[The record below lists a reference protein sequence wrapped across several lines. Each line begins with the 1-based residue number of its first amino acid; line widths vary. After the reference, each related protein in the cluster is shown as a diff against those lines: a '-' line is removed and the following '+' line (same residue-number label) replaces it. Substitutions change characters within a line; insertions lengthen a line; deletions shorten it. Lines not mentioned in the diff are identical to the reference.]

1 MADIATPPGDAPLVG
16 IGLDETPAHA
26 AVPPVSDAYRR
37 YALWLLL
44 LVYIVNF
51 IDRQVIN
58 ILAEP
63 IKNDLHL
70 ADWQLGLLSGF
81 AFGLVYTVLGFPLA
95 RAADRHHRGYII
107 SGCLAAWSAFTGA
120 CGLAQNFA
128 QLVAFRAGV
137 GIGEAGCTPT
147 SHALIADYSPKE
159 KRASALAF
167 YAMGTPIGSLLGLA
181 IGGAMSDYFG
191 WREAFLV
198 AAVPGLVLAV
208 VAAFTLRE
216 PRHQSSPVAK
226 TAGEVSAKR
235 TEGAPAKRAGA
246 AAAKAAGDTTTVVIA
261 SFSET
266 LRYLAAKRAFWFLAW
281 GAGLR
286 SFLGY
291 GAAAFAPSF
300 FYRVHGPEIA
310 ALAQSFHL
318 KPQTFVGLALGVIG
332 GVGGTLGSW
341 AGGQIADK
349 WGARDLR
356 VYGSVPALSVVISAP
371 VGIFLYS
378 TSSGALALGL
388 ILVTTFM
395 GAIWYGPIYAS
406 AQGMVP
412 QCMRAMSASIM
423 LFVIN
428 FLGLVLGALCIGALS
443 DLLNRGLHLGPAE
456 GVRWALILSTAA
468 AAVSALLFW
477 LARKNVR
484 EEMVS

>member
-1 MADIATPPGDAPLVG
+1 MADITTPTGEGLV
-16 IGLDETPAHA
+16 DETAAHD
-26 AVPPVSDAYRR
+26 AVPPVSNAYRR

-44 LVYIVNF
+44 LVYVVNF

-81 AFGLVYTVLGFPLA
+81 AFGIVYTVLGFPLA

-107 SGCLAAWSAFTGA
+107 SGCLAAWSVFTGA
-120 CGLAQNFA
+120 CGLAQNFV

-191 WREAFLV
+191 WREAFFV
-198 AAVPGLVLAV
+198 AAAPGLILAIV
-208 VAAFTLRE
+208 CAFTLKE
-216 PRHQSSPVAK
+216 PRRRLS
-226 TAGEVSAKR
+226 
-235 TEGAPAKRAGA
+235 A
-246 AAAKAAGDTTTVVIA
+246 AAQQVADA
-261 SFSET
+261 SGQALSTFSET
-266 LRYLAAKRAFWFLAW
+266 IRYLGAKRAFWFLAF
-281 GAGLR
+281 GAGIR

-291 GAAAFAPSF
+291 GHAVFVPSF
-300 FYRVHGPEIA
+300 FYRVHGPEVT
-310 ALAQSFHL
+310 ALAQHFHMR
-318 KPQTFVGLALGVIG
+318 PQTFVGLSLGVIG
-332 GVGGTLGSW
+332 GVAGTFGSW
-341 AGGQIADK
+341 LGGQIADK

-356 VYGSVPALSVVISAP
+356 VYGSLPAIAVLISAP
-371 VGIFLYS
+371 VTIFLYS
-378 TSSGALALGL
+378 TSSAALALCL
-388 ILVTTFM
+388 TAVTGFVGTL
-395 GAIWYGPIYAS
+395 WYGPVYAS

-412 QCMRAMSASIM
+412 QRMRAMSASIM

-428 FLGLVLGALCIGALS
+428 FLGLVMGALCIGALS
-443 DLLNRGLHLGPAE
+443 DFCNKILHLGPAE
-456 GVRWALILSTAA
+456 GVRWALIISTAVG
-468 AAVSALLFW
+468 AVSALLFW
-477 LARKNVR
+477 MARKNVR

>member
-1 MADIATPPGDAPLVG
+1 MADITTPTGEALV
-16 IGLDETPAHA
+16 DEIPAHA
-26 AVPPVSDAYRR
+26 PAPPASAAYRR
-37 YALWLLL
+37 YVLWLLL
-44 LVYIVNF
+44 LIYIVNF

-81 AFGLVYTVLGFPLA
+81 AFGIVYTLLGFPLA

-107 SGCLAAWSAFTGA
+107 AGCLAAWSAFTGA
-120 CGLAQNFA
+120 CGLAQNFL

-137 GIGEAGCTPT
+137 GVGEAGCTPT
-147 SHALIADYSPKE
+147 SHALIADYTPKE

-191 WREAFLV
+191 WRQAFLV

-208 VAAFTLRE
+208 VAAFTVRE
-216 PRHQSSPVAK
+216 PRHHI
-226 TAGEVSAKR
+226 
-235 TEGAPAKRAGA
+235 A
-246 AAAKAAGDTTTVVIA
+246 AAAKAAGDTAAVAIA

-266 LRYLAAKRAFWFLAW
+266 LRYLMTKRAFWFMAW
-281 GAGLR
+281 GAGIR

-291 GAAAFAPSF
+291 GHAAFAPSF

-310 ALAQSFHL
+310 ALAEHFHMR
-318 KPQTFVGLALGVIG
+318 PQTFVGVALGVIG

-341 AGGQIADK
+341 AGGQIADR

-356 VYGSVPALSVVISAP
+356 VYGSVPAAAVVISVPIAL
-371 VGIFLYS
+371 VLYTTPS
-378 TSSGALALGL
+378 AALALGL
-388 ILVTTFM
+388 IVFTTFV
-395 GAIWYGPIYAS
+395 GALWYGPIYSS

-412 QCMRAMSASIM
+412 QRMRAMSASIM

-428 FLGLVLGALCIGALS
+428 FLGLVLGALAIGALS
-443 DLLNRGLHLGPAE
+443 DVFNKALHLGPAE
-456 GVRWALILSTAA
+456 GVRWALIASTLGG
-468 AAVSALLFW
+468 AVSALLFW
-477 LARKNVR
+477 WARKNVR

>member
-1 MADIATPPGDAPLVG
+1 MADISTPTGEGLV
-16 IGLDETPAHA
+16 DETPPHSAPP
-26 AVPPVSDAYRR
+26 AVSTAYRR

-44 LVYIVNF
+44 LIYVVNF

-81 AFGLVYTVLGFPLA
+81 AFGIVYTVLGFPLA

-107 SGCLAAWSAFTGA
+107 AACLAAWSAFTGA
-120 CGLAQNFA
+120 CGFAQNFV
-128 QLVAFRAGV
+128 QLVAARAGV
-137 GIGEAGCTPT
+137 GVGEAGCTPT
-147 SHALIADYSPKE
+147 SHALIADYTPRE

-191 WREAFLV
+191 WRQAFMV

-208 VAAFTLRE
+208 VAAFTLKE
-216 PRHQSSPVAK
+216 PRD
-226 TAGEVSAKR
+226 R
-235 TEGAPAKRAGA
+235 LA
-246 AAAKAAGDTTTVVIA
+246 AAAKAAGETTTVVLA
-261 SFSET
+261 TFSET
-266 LRYLAAKRAFWFLAW
+266 LRYLLARRAFWFMAW
-281 GAGLR
+281 GAGIR

-291 GAAAFAPSF
+291 GHAAFAPSF
-300 FYRVHGPEIA
+300 FYRCHGPEIA
-310 ALAQSFHL
+310 ALAHHFHL
-318 KPQTFVGLALGVIG
+318 KPQTFVGISLGVIG

-341 AGGQIADK
+341 VGGQIADR

-356 VYGSVPALSVVISAP
+356 VYGSVPAAAVLISVPVAVVLYTTPSA
-371 VGIFLYS
+371 
-378 TSSGALALGL
+378 ALGL
-388 ILVTTFM
+388 SLIVVTTFV
-395 GAIWYGPIYAS
+395 GALWYGPIYAS

-412 QCMRAMSASIM
+412 QRMRAMSASIM

-428 FLGLVLGALCIGALS
+428 FLGLVLGALAIGALS
-443 DLLNRGLHLGPAE
+443 DLLNKAAHLGPAE
-456 GVRWALILSTAA
+456 GVRWALILSTLAGS
-468 AAVSALLFW
+468 VSALLFW
-477 LARKNVR
+477 FARKNVR

>member
-1 MADIATPPGDAPLVG
+1 MADITTPTGEALV
-16 IGLDETPAHA
+16 DETPVHA
-26 AVPPVSDAYRR
+26 ELPPVSAAYRR

-44 LVYIVNF
+44 LIYVVNF

-70 ADWQLGLLSGF
+70 ADWQLGMLSGF
-81 AFGLVYTVLGFPLA
+81 AFGIVYTILGFPLA

-107 SGCLAAWSAFTGA
+107 ASCLAAWSAFTGV
-120 CGLAQNFA
+120 CGLAQNFT
-128 QLVAFRAGV
+128 QLVAARAGV

-147 SHALIADYSPKE
+147 SHALIADYTPKE

-191 WREAFLV
+191 WRQAFLV

-208 VAAFTLRE
+208 VAAFTLKE
-216 PRHQSSPVAK
+216 PRQ
-226 TAGEVSAKR
+226 R
-235 TEGAPAKRAGA
+235 IA
-246 AAAKAAGDTTTVVIA
+246 AAAKAAGEATTGALAT
-261 SFSET
+261 FSET
-266 LRYLAAKRAFWFLAW
+266 IRYLSAKRAFWFLAW
-281 GAGLR
+281 GAGIR

-291 GAAAFAPSF
+291 GHAVFAPSF

-310 ALAQSFHL
+310 ALAHHFHL
-318 KPQTFVGLALGVIG
+318 RPQTFVGLSLGVIG
-332 GVGGTLGSW
+332 GVAGTFGSW
-341 AGGQIADK
+341 LGGQIADK

-356 VYGSVPALSVVISAP
+356 VYGSVPAISVLISAP
-371 VGIFLYS
+371 VAIFLYS
-378 TSSGALALGL
+378 TSSAALALGL
-388 ILVTTFM
+388 IAVTGLVGTL
-395 GAIWYGPIYAS
+395 WYGPVYAS

-412 QCMRAMSASIM
+412 QHMRAMSASIM

-428 FLGLVLGALCIGALS
+428 FLGLVLGALSIGALS
-443 DLLNRGLHLGPAE
+443 DLLNRGFHLGPAE
-456 GVRWALILSTAA
+456 GVRWALILSTAGGS
-468 AAVSALLFW
+468 VSALLFW